1 MQKHAVVLVLIGKDR
16 TWNTFAR
23 QRSNKQQN
31 ITARQQPRWHIVR
44 SKSMY
49 SRRLGWVG
57 CSVQWRSQKISD
69 LRGAVYRRRDRGV
82 KGGERVSPSHR
93 RRDLGRGPFTL
104 PIIFFF
110 IFLLLQWLISVES
123 ESGIVMTDRLAS
135 PLAFPL
141 LRFYKM
147 TMHWCTAHCL
157 SAVCNRKRYIM

>member
-110 IFLLLQWLISVES
+110 IFFAFT
-123 ESGIVMTDRLAS
+123 MTDFGGKWERNRDDWS
-135 PLAFPL
+135 PRKPVSVP
-141 LRFYKM
+141 
-147 TMHWCTAHCL
+147 TAPILQNDHALVYSTLPFRCL
-157 SAVCNRKRYIM
+157 